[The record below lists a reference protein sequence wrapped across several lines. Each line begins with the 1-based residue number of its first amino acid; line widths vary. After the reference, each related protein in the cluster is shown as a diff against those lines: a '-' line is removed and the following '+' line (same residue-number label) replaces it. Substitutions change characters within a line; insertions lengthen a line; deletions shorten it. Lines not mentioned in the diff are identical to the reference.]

1 MVSYG
6 GVYLFLGPDRA
17 GKLKRVQ
24 ELERSLCIQPL
35 DRHGLDGA
43 AVTPAQLLAL
53 CRQRPAAS
61 PARLIVV
68 EQAHRLAKSGV
79 EALIEHAPVIQD
91 NACVVLLCETE
102 LPVKHPLMAAG
113 QVMRIER
120 FPGREVLA
128 AKPFAMT
135 DALGRGDL
143 ADALSALHDQLTWGK
158 EPLELLG
165 LLAWQVQRWLVVKR
179 LQQGG
184 GSAEAISATLGVR
197 PWQAQRLQA
206 EVAEY
211 SLGALQELLRRCW
224 QFDLD
229 AKRGRV
235 MPEWAVEQLVI
246 GVCHA
251 RNALSLASAAAG

>member
-1 MVSYG
+1 MSSHA

-17 GKLKRVQ
+17 AKLKRIQ
-24 ELERSLCIQPL
+24 ELERSLRIQSL

-43 AVTPAQLLAL
+43 AVGPADLVAL

-68 EQAHRLAKSGV
+68 EQAHRLSKAGV
-79 EALIEHAPVIQD
+79 EALVEHAAMIQQ
-91 NACVVLLCETE
+91 NACVILLCETE
-102 LPVKHPLMAAG
+102 LSVRHPLFAAG
-113 QVMRIER
+113 QALRIER

-143 ADALSALHDQLTWGK
+143 ADALAALHDQLTSGK

-165 LLAWQVQRWLVVKR
+165 FVAWQLQRWLVVKR
-179 LQQGG
+179 LQQAGG
-184 GSAEAISATLGVR
+184 TTDTIGTTLGVR
-197 PWQAQRLQA
+197 PWQAQRLAA
-206 EVAEY
+206 EVAGY
-211 SLGALQELLRRCW
+211 SLETLQELLRRCW
-224 QFDLD
+224 QVDTD

-251 RNALSLASAAAG
+251 RAALSLASAAAG